1 LGQDLEEKLG
11 CEESHMGLVGSNDLL
26 ALIVH
31 AVNIVFVPVVQLI
44 HLPDKVI
51 SFISKSAK
59 IILKPSLLTL

>member
-1 LGQDLEEKLG
+1 
-11 CEESHMGLVGSNDLL
+11 MGLVGSNDLL